1 MLDRNTDLTDR
12 ILGCAINVHR
22 QLGPGLLE
30 SVYESA
36 LSIELRYRGIPFKR
50 QVGFPLYYR
59 GELISEHR
67 PDLIVEETVI
77 VEVKTVER
85 FAPIHTAQMLTYLRV
100 TSLQLG
106 LLLNFNSET
115 MKAGIRR
122 VVLKALLEISA
133 SPRLHGS

>member
-1 MLDRNTDLTDR
+1 MLDGNTDLTDR

-36 LSIELRYRGIPFKR
+36 LSIEFRYRGILFTR

-122 VVLKALLEISA
+122 VVLKA
-133 SPRLHGS
+133 

>member
-1 MLDRNTDLTDR
+1 MLDGNTELTER
-12 ILGCAINVHR
+12 ILSCAIEVHR

-36 LSIELRYRGIPFKR
+36 LSIELRSRGIPFTR

-67 PDLIVEETVI
+67 PDLIVEETVV

-122 VVLKALLEISA
+122 VVLRA
-133 SPRLHGS
+133 

>member
-1 MLDRNTDLTDR
+1 MLDGNTEITEK
-12 ILGCAINVHR
+12 ILSCAIDVHR

-59 GELISEHR
+59 DELISEHR
-67 PDLIVEETVI
+67 PDLIVEDTVI

-122 VVLKALLEISA
+122 VVLKA
-133 SPRLHGS
+133 

>member
-1 MLDRNTDLTDR
+1 MLDGNTEITEK
-12 ILGCAINVHR
+12 ILSCAIDVHR

-30 SVYESA
+30 SVYDSA
-36 LSIELRYRGIPFKR
+36 LTIELRYRGIPFKR

-59 GELISEHR
+59 DELISEHR
-67 PDLIVEETVI
+67 PDLIVEDTVI

-122 VVLKALLEISA
+122 VVLKA
-133 SPRLHGS
+133 